1 MYNFPKGFYT
11 DIRIETIYSTK
22 IVLDNYKLKQNNSK
36 TETGAI
42 IRLFDGNRWYYSS
55 TTEIE
60 NIQSEIDSLSQMAKV
75 NDDIENNPIVKKLEI
90 NKGSYLKYKDCNIS
104 KVSNKDKINILN
116 SYVPTLKNFKEI
128 QNCKLYYLDNHT
140 EKHIISSK
148 GTDVIFDIQ
157 TCSICPRYTVN
168 VKNEPFNG
176 GTDISGTTFTEL
188 FNKEYL
194 IVNEIKK
201 DIDYISNATAVTPGN
216 YTCILSPVA
225 TGVFAHESFGHKS
238 ESDFMVGDE
247 TMKKEWV
254 LGKKVGANILNIIDT
269 GSIKGAG
276 YVPFDDEGTKCQK
289 NYIIKDGILTGR
301 LHSST
306 TATILEEELTG
317 NARALNFLY
326 EPLVRMTTTFID
338 KGSETKESLFKKIKE
353 GIFIDT
359 IRHGSGMTTFTI
371 APARAYMIRDGKIS
385 EPVKISVITGNVM
398 STLNKIDGISD
409 KVELFSFAL
418 GGCGKMEQYPLKV
431 GLGGPYIRVNEI
443 NVQ

>member
-269 GSIKGAG
+269 GSIEGAG

>member
-269 GSIKGAG
+269 GSIEGAG

-338 KGSETKESLFKKIKE
+338 KGSETKESLLKKIKE

>member
-269 GSIKGAG
+269 GSIEGAG

-338 KGSETKESLFKKIKE
+338 KGSETKESLFKKIKK

-371 APARAYMIRDGKIS
+371 APSRAYMIRDGKIS